1 MLLHLHPIVTVFTI
15 PLILAAVLLFL
26 PYLNYDLDSR
36 GIWFVSQTG
45 RRMAVVAA
53 ITALIVAPLLIIIDE
68 FIIDPS
74 NWFARLPPEIRNGL
88 IPVVILLAAVTGF
101 YLIMKWHFSSSNNEA
116 LQAMMV
122 LLVVAFVVL
131 TVTGIWFRGPGMALT
146 WLGGN

>member
-36 GIWFVSQTG
+36 GIWFVSRTG
-45 RRMAVVAA
+45 RRMAVIAA
-53 ITALIVAPLLIIIDE
+53 ITAMIVAPLLIIIDD
-68 FIIDPS
+68 FIIEPS
-74 NWFARLPPEIRNGL
+74 NWLSGLPPEIRNGL
-88 IPVVILLAAVTGF
+88 IPVVILLAAVMGF

-131 TVTGIWFRGPGMALT
+131 TVTGVWFRGPGMALT
-146 WLGGN
+146 WPGSN